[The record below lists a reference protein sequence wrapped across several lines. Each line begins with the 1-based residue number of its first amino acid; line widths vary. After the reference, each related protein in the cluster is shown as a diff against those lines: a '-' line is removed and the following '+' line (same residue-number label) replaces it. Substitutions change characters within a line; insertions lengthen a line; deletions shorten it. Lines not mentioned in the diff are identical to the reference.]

1 MKKTVR
7 RAALLAL
14 LLGLLWVLSACGMDN
29 SVEDLFTL
37 PRIPDEYTGLNQQ
50 IEDLLA
56 NGYEYAPPTTGQNIQ
71 AVQMVDLNGD
81 DVQEA
86 LVFSASPAMKSR

>member
-56 NGYEYAPPTTGQNIQ
+56 NGYEYAPPATGQNIQ
-71 AVQMVDLNGD
+71 AVQWWI
-81 DVQEA
+81 
-86 LVFSASPAMKSR
+86 

>member
-29 SVEDLFTL
+29 SVEDLFT
-37 PRIPDEYTGLNQQ
+37 PVSYTHL
-50 IEDLLA
+50 
-56 NGYEYAPPTTGQNIQ
+56 
-71 AVQMVDLNGD
+71 
-81 DVQEA
+81 
-86 LVFSASPAMKSR
+86 KS

>member
-37 PRIPDEYTGLNQQ
+37 PRIPDEYTLSL
-50 IEDLLA
+50 IH
-56 NGYEYAPPTTGQNIQ
+56 I
-71 AVQMVDLNGD
+71 
-81 DVQEA
+81 
-86 LVFSASPAMKSR
+86 

>member
-50 IEDLLA
+50 IEDLRRP
-56 NGYEYAPPTTGQNIQ
+56 APKG
-71 AVQMVDLNGD
+71 ACSGGGGGGRRHV
-81 DVQEA
+81 A
-86 LVFSASPAMKSR
+86 PADRLCVL

>member
-1 MKKTVR
+1 MWRLLTGRVLRREGHTVKKTVR

-37 PRIPDEYTGLNQQ
+37 SLIH
-50 IEDLLA
+50 I
-56 NGYEYAPPTTGQNIQ
+56 
-71 AVQMVDLNGD
+71 
-81 DVQEA
+81 
-86 LVFSASPAMKSR
+86 